1 MANVISGG
9 ELQHLQSPVPGV
21 AAEVVA
27 RGPLVAW
34 NEVGRLGPED
44 PLEMW
49 KSQPSVRKVVDF
61 IARAVASTPLKVYR
75 RVSDTDRQRLVDH
88 PVARILNQP
97 APGMVPFR
105 FWHSVIVDW
114 LMYDR
119 WCAVKIDS
127 GDDARPRDVQR
138 LQAARVKFA
147 DDGLA
152 NVAVVWVDSTQK
164 LDPADCLFDHG
175 YAPIG
180 ANGTT
185 PMSTLR
191 AILQESREAVEYRR
205 GIWKNAA
212 RIPTVITR
220 PAGAKWGPDAK
231 DNFLAGWRKYMRD
244 GRDAG
249 GTPILEDGMTLS
261 KVEAFSARDMQDLQ
275 GRQLNDA
282 EVSSA
287 FHIAPELVGAR
298 TGNYSNV
305 TAFRQ
310 ALYGDALGPY
320 YEPIQ
325 QVVNAMLV
333 PDLDD
338 TGEVYVEFD
347 VQSKM
352 RGSFETQAAVMSMS
366 TGGPWMTRAEARA
379 RMNLPHLDGTDDLIV
394 PMNVTE
400 GGQASPLDSGSQNEN
415 HLDPVKDAAL
425 TLIKNEL
432 TG

>member
-9 ELQHLQSPVPGV
+9 QLQRLGAPIPPVD
-21 AAEVVA
+21 ATLFT
-27 RGPLVAW
+27 RGPYAAW
-34 NEVGRLGPED
+34 ADIGILGRED
-44 PLEMW
+44 PIEMW

-61 IARAVASTPLKVYR
+61 IARALASTPLKVYR
-75 RVSDTDRQRLVDH
+75 RVSDTDRQRLTDH
-88 PVARILNQP
+88 PVAKILATP
-97 APGMVPFR
+97 SVGMTPFR
-105 FWHSVIVDW
+105 FWHSVVVDA
-114 LMYDR
+114 LLYDR
-119 WCAVKIDS
+119 WCVVKTDS
-127 GDDARPRDVQR
+127 GDPGRPVDLTRV
-138 LQAARVKFA
+138 QAARVNFA

-152 NVAVVWVDSTQK
+152 NVAVVWVDGTVQ
-164 LDPADCLFDHG
+164 LEPTNCLYDHG

-185 PMSTLR
+185 PMATLH

-212 RIPTVITR
+212 RIPTVIQR
-220 PAGAKWGPDAK
+220 PAGNLWSPEAKA
-231 DNFLAGWRKYMRD
+231 NFLAGWRKYMRD

-249 GTPILEDGMTLS
+249 GTPILEDGMTLA
-261 KVEAFSARDMQDLQ
+261 KVEAFTPRDTQDIE

-282 EVSSA
+282 EVASA
-287 FHIAPELVGAR
+287 YHIAPELVGAR

-305 TAFRQ
+305 AAFRQ

-320 YEPIQ
+320 YEPLQ

-347 VQSKM
+347 IEAKM
-352 RGSFETQAAVMSMS
+352 RGSWETQAAVTSMAV
-366 TGGPWMTRAEARA
+366 GGPWMLRSEARA
-379 RMNLPHLDGTDDLIV
+379 RNNLPFVEGTDELIV

-415 HLDPVKDAAL
+415 HLDPKTVAL
-425 TLIKNEL
+425 SLIKNEL
-432 TG
+432 SS